1 MRWIKAI
8 VRNLRN
14 ILNFYAMLLFG
25 NDPCQEI
32 IVEINEKI
40 DKEQQKGKSMTE
52 AQIITEAARRI
63 GTKPEWLDALIN
75 FETGGTY
82 STNIKNPRSSA
93 IGLIQLTNAPARD
106 MGFADSTAAV
116 EAYPDFKSQMFNI
129 VVPYFEMKKKQNGI
143 DNYMKKQSL
152 YMAVFYPAYWDW
164 PADSLFPIEVR
175 NVNPG
180 INTPQDYINFVDKRI
195 KTDTLK
201 VASSVSLVLIAG
213 LATAA
218 YLMYRYKVW
227 PFS

>member
-25 NDPCQEI
+25 NDPCNDI
-32 IVEINEKI
+32 IVEIHEKI
-40 DKEQQKGKSMTE
+40 DTEQQKEKIMSE
-52 AQIITEAARRI
+52 AQIISEAARRI

-82 STNIKNPRSSA
+82 STTIKNPRSSA

-106 MGFADSTAAV
+106 MGFSDSTSAI
-116 EAYPDFKSQMFNI
+116 EAHPDFKSQMFNI
-129 VVPYFEMKKKQNGI
+129 VVPYFQMKKQQNGI

-164 PADSLFPIEVR
+164 SPNTLFPAQVR

-180 INTPQDYINFVDKRI
+180 IDTPQDYINFVDKRI

-201 VASSVSLVLIAG
+201 IASTISVTMIAG
-213 LATAA
+213 LALTA
-218 YLMYRYKVW
+218 YLMYRYRVW
-227 PFS
+227 PFA